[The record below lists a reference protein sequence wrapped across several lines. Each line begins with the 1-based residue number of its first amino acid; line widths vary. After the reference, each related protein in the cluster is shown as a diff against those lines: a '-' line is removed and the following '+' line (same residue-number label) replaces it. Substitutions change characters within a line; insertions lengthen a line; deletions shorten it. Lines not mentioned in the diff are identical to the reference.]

1 MINVGILVTMEY
13 AYSDTCKVLQGCS
26 STVLH
31 SDNITKKIDLSFL
44 DPPFN
49 QAKTYNA
56 WDDNLPPS
64 AYWKWMQ
71 GICEIVFSLTS
82 EGGSIYFMQREKN
95 TECVLRCLR
104 NSGWTFQNLII
115 WKKKTSA
122 VPGMKRYGKHYQ
134 IIAFATKGKTPRV
147 FNRLRIDPP
156 LPSDYKY
163 NRENGM
169 YVTDVW
175 DDIRELTSG
184 YFAGD
189 EALRDNEGNR
199 LHRQQSPI
207 QLLLRIIL
215 SSTKPGDVVLD
226 PFAGSGTTLVV
237 SEQLDRESIGIEL
250 DEFNVNLTQD
260 RLSEQRK
267 SDDVSCYY
275 KDYVYTQNLDAIW
288 HERSEKNKST
298 SSESI
303 HIEQMTLLER

>member
-1 MINVGILVTMEY
+1 MHAAMEHSI
-13 AYSDTCKVLQGCS
+13 SDTSKLIQGCC
-26 STVLH
+26 STALH
-31 SDNITKKIDLSFL
+31 PKNINEQIDLSFL

-49 QAKTYNA
+49 QDKTYNA
-56 WDDNLPPS
+56 WDDNLPPN

-71 GICEIVFSLTS
+71 EICEKVFALTT
-82 EGGSIYFMQREKN
+82 EGGAVYFMQREKN
-95 TECVLRCLR
+95 TEFVLRCLH

-122 VPGMKRYGKHYQ
+122 VPGMKRFGKHYQ
-134 IIAFATKGKTPRV
+134 VIAFATKGKRPRV

-156 LPSDYKY
+156 LPIGYKY

-199 LHRQQSPI
+199 LHKQQSPI

-215 SSTKPGDVVLD
+215 SSTNPNDVVLD

-237 SEQLDRESIGIEL
+237 SEQLSRKSIGIEL
-250 DEFNVNLTQD
+250 DEVNANIIQS
-260 RLSEQRK
+260 RLSGLRK
-267 SDDVSCYY
+267 ADDVSRFY
-275 KDYVYTQNLDAIW
+275 KDYTYTQDLDVTW
-288 HERSEKNKST
+288 SKTKC
-298 SSESI
+298 
-303 HIEQMTLLER
+303 